1 MRYQLFHG
9 ILGFQEISGVLRS
22 IKVLR
27 DIRGFKRY
35 QGFPGILGFQE
46 ISGVS
51 RDIKVSRN
59 HMILIAISVS
69 WDL

>member
-27 DIRGFKRY
+27 DIRGFKESYDFNCY
-35 QGFPGILGFQE
+35 QCFVGFIINTYDSQNNVFPDNDKF
-46 ISGVS
+46 
-51 RDIKVSRN
+51 
-59 HMILIAISVS
+59 
-69 WDL
+69 